1 MSIFS
6 KKKMR
11 SLLSANIL
19 GDLGADSP
27 QPCLAE
33 EEKAYV

>member
-11 SLLSANIL
+11 FLLSANIL
-19 GDLGADSP
+19 GGLGADSL
-27 QPCLAE
+27 QPSLAE
-33 EEKAYV
+33 QEKAYV